1 MTELKSTF
9 DINIEK
15 FLEQASKGYSVRE
28 GITEVTIVLTGDA
41 TEGAVHN
48 ELTVALKPQWLPSTT
63 SSSTTV
69 SLSDTLYRP
78 DPYSRGE
85 HMTGSMLTD
94 DPLYSRIMS
103 MVRYDLVGPSAM
115 IVKVKY
121 FIDSL
126 GKLGENWDYS
136 MDFGTSSRIAEIH
149 RSRAAAGMS
158 QWRKLVVHWDNVPE
172 GKAWVVLYPCNSA
185 RPNAA
190 LCDDTPGSFVS
201 ALTDLFAELSAADI
215 MSYESRDF
223 YACVP
228 KINTC
233 IDKIAKYECGTQD
246 EKPAGKLPGE
256 CAEGLGI
263 LDDSILDMLADG
275 SLIAVCPPERTEFGA
290 IGAMYDVSRTHSG
303 WDFLRIL
310 SYETQ
315 GKIEWTMN
323 GAGQDGADLS
333 RDYAFDEKSS
343 KKLYRMMSLLVE
355 AQ

>member
-1 MTELKSTF
+1 MPELKSTF

-15 FLEQASKGYSVRE
+15 FLEQASKGYAVRE
-28 GITEVTIVLTGDA
+28 GVTEATIVLTGNA
-41 TEGAVHN
+41 TEGTVHN
-48 ELTVALKPQWLPSTT
+48 ELTVALEPSRIPDTALG
-63 SSSTTV
+63 STTV

-85 HMTGSMLTD
+85 HMTGSMRTD

-103 MVRYDLVGPSAM
+103 MVRYDLAEPSAL
-115 IVKVKY
+115 IVNVKY

-136 MDFGTSSRIAEIH
+136 MDFGTSSKIAEIH
-149 RSRAAAGMS
+149 RSREAAGMS
-158 QWRKLVVHWDNVPE
+158 QWRKLVVHWEDAPE
-172 GKAWVVLYPCNSA
+172 GKAWVMLYPCNSA

-215 MSYESRDF
+215 MPYHSGDF
-223 YACVP
+223 YACLS

-246 EKPAGKLPGE
+246 AKPAGKLPGE

-275 SLIAVCPPERTEFGA
+275 SLIAVCSPERTEFGA
-290 IGAMYDVSRTHSG
+290 IAALYDVSMTHSG
-303 WDFLRIL
+303 WDLLRIL

-323 GAGQDGADLS
+323 GAGQDGKDLS

-355 AQ
+355 AK